1 MPSTLDRCTHQG
13 AASRPT
19 MARELIRIEDVHR
32 AFGPVKVLDSVNLRI
47 DEGDRI
53 GVVGHNGAGKTTLLR
68 TISEQDQD
76 LGDIVFA
83 PGLRLAFLTQIRDID
98 EGATLEQ
105 EINRRGRQFQEL
117 EEEITSLETKMAEPS
132 FYEGDWQPDIDRYQ
146 ELQSMMARSG
156 GTNVASHA
164 QEILRALDLAHHPL
178 DMPLASLSGGERA
191 KVALARQ
198 LVGLSEI
205 DVFFLDEPTNHLDLA
220 TLDWLETFLTTFDG
234 ALLIV
239 SHDRYFLDR
248 VCNGIVEIQDTRA
261 KGYPGNY
268 SSYLQQKEL
277 FLQTLDDRIKKTQ
290 AEVKRLTGALQSM
303 KRANKYDK
311 SISQKRFLLARA
323 QGELRWLKSL
333 KPRERRG
340 LNFRLES
347 TEKSS
352 LEVLDFHNASLT
364 FEGLNRPIIKGLELA
379 VSRAQK
385 IGILGPNGAG
395 KTTLLR
401 IIQGEIKLDEGTI
414 DVKPGVQI
422 GYFHQDHRSLNF
434 DMTPVD
440 QVRSLKPRMDY
451 GDIRSLLGRFQ
462 FTSEMVETKLSKL
475 SGGER
480 ARVAMLKLLL
490 EDNNLLLLDEPTNH
504 LDTDAK
510 EALEEAL
517 EDYEG
522 SIITVSHD
530 RWFLDRIC
538 DTIWELPGDGSLWIW
553 PGNYSDYIRRK
564 RGE

>member
-1 MPSTLDRCTHQG
+1 M
-13 AASRPT
+13 
-19 MARELIRIEDVHR
+19 RELIRLEDVHR
-32 AFGPVKVLDSVNLRI
+32 SFGPVKVLEGVNLRI
-47 DEGDRI
+47 DEGDNI

-68 TISEQDQD
+68 TISNQDQD
-76 LGDIVFA
+76 IGDITFA
-83 PGLRLAFLTQIRDID
+83 PGLRLAFLTQVRDID

-105 EINRRGRQFQEL
+105 ELNRRGRQFQEL
-117 EEEITSLETKMAEPS
+117 EEEISALEMKMATPS
-132 FYEGDWQPDIDRYQ
+132 FYDGEWQGDMDRYQ
-146 ELQSMMARSG
+146 ELQAMMARSG

-164 QEILRALDLAHHPL
+164 QEILKALDLAHHPL
-178 DMPLASLSGGERA
+178 EMPLADLSGGERA

-220 TLDWLETFLTTFDG
+220 TLDWLEGFLKTFEG

-248 VCNGIVEIQDTRA
+248 VCNAVVEIQDTHS
-261 KGYPGNY
+261 KGYQGNY
-268 SSYLQQKEL
+268 SSFIQQKEL
-277 FLQTLDDRIKKTQ
+277 FLQTLSERIDKTSK
-290 AEVKRLTGALQSM
+290 EVKRLKGAMTSM

-311 SISQKRFLLARA
+311 SISQKHFMLMRA
-323 QGELRWLKSL
+323 QRELRWLKSL
-333 KPRERRG
+333 KPRQRRG
-340 LNFRLES
+340 LNFSLKS

-352 LEVLDFHNASLT
+352 LEVLDFRNASLT
-364 FEGLNRPIIKGLELA
+364 FEGLNRPILNSLEVG

-385 IGILGPNGAG
+385 IGIVGPNGAG
-395 KTTLLR
+395 KTSLLR
-401 IIQGEIKLDEGTI
+401 IINGELELDEGII

-434 DMTPVD
+434 DLTPVE
-440 QVRSLKPRMDY
+440 QVRALKPRMDY
-451 GDIRSLLGRFQ
+451 GDIRALLGRFQ
-462 FTSEMVETKLSKL
+462 FTTEMVETKLSKL

-480 ARVAMLKLLL
+480 ARIAMLKLLL

-517 EDYEG
+517 QEYEG

-530 RWFLDRIC
+530 RWFLDKVC
-538 DTIWELPGDGSLWIW
+538 DTIWELPGDGSMWIW
-553 PGNYSDYIRRK
+553 PGNYTDFIRLKRKNSD
-564 RGE
+564 

>member
-1 MPSTLDRCTHQG
+1 
-13 AASRPT
+13 

-248 VCNGIVEIQDTRA
+248 VFNGIVDIQDTRA

-414 DVKPGVQI
+414 DVKPGVQS